1 MNSAALLQ
9 DGAIAFLQ
17 SKMLLPTY
25 DVFDEMRNFAPARSQ
40 SLFSF
45 CGKQMALTICEDA
58 WNDKHFWNKRL
69 YTVDPVE
76 ALVQAGGNFVL
87 NISASPFWLGKRELR
102 REMLATIARQ
112 DKVPVVMLVEWRP
125 KIDNIA
131 SNVSETTTVV
141 RGQVERLDAT
151 VTDIVDRTRLQVI
164 RADELLNRTM
174 DRIEE
179 TSDVVHRTVVSPVR
193 QLSGIIQGLTAG
205 LEFLLGGERRRRHD
219 VSVPQDEMF
228 I

>member
-1 MNSAALLQ
+1 MDYLPIFVGVTAAAVVIQAGILV
-9 DGAIAFLQ
+9 A
-17 SKMLLPTY
+17 
-25 DVFDEMRNFAPARSQ
+25 
-40 SLFSF
+40 LFVAVKKSTSR
-45 CGKQMALTICEDA
+45 MEALATEV
-58 WNDKHFWNKRL
+58 KTKVMP
-69 YTVDPVE
+69 TVDT
-76 ALVQAGGNFVL
+76 AQ
-87 NISASPFWLGKRELR
+87 S
-102 REMLATIARQ
+102 T
-112 DKVPVVMLVEWRP
+112 LVEWRP
-125 KIDNIA
+125 KFDNIA

>member
-1 MNSAALLQ
+1 MDYLPIFVGVTAAAVVIQAGILV
-9 DGAIAFLQ
+9 A
-17 SKMLLPTY
+17 
-25 DVFDEMRNFAPARSQ
+25 
-40 SLFSF
+40 LFVAVKKSTSR
-45 CGKQMALTICEDA
+45 MEALATEV
-58 WNDKHFWNKRL
+58 KTKVMP
-69 YTVDPVE
+69 TVDT
-76 ALVQAGGNFVL
+76 AQ
-87 NISASPFWLGKRELR
+87 S
-102 REMLATIARQ
+102 
-112 DKVPVVMLVEWRP
+112 MLVEWRP

-164 RADELLNRTM
+164 RADELLSRTM

>member
-1 MNSAALLQ
+1 MDYLPIFVGVTAAAVVIQAGILV
-9 DGAIAFLQ
+9 A
-17 SKMLLPTY
+17 
-25 DVFDEMRNFAPARSQ
+25 
-40 SLFSF
+40 LFVAVKKSTSR
-45 CGKQMALTICEDA
+45 MEALATEV
-58 WNDKHFWNKRL
+58 KTKVMP
-69 YTVDPVE
+69 TVDT
-76 ALVQAGGNFVL
+76 AQ
-87 NISASPFWLGKRELR
+87 S
-102 REMLATIARQ
+102 
-112 DKVPVVMLVEWRP
+112 MLVEWRP

-131 SNVSETTTVV
+131 SNVSETPTVV

-164 RADELLNRTM
+164 RADELLSRTM

>member
-1 MNSAALLQ
+1 MDYLPIFVGVTAAAVVIQAGILV
-9 DGAIAFLQ
+9 A
-17 SKMLLPTY
+17 
-25 DVFDEMRNFAPARSQ
+25 
-40 SLFSF
+40 LFVAVKKSTSR
-45 CGKQMALTICEDA
+45 MEALASEVKTKVIP
-58 WNDKHFWNKRL
+58 
-69 YTVDPVE
+69 TVDT
-76 ALVQAGGNFVL
+76 AQ
-87 NISASPFWLGKRELR
+87 S
-102 REMLATIARQ
+102 
-112 DKVPVVMLVEWRP
+112 MLVEWRP
-125 KIDNIA
+125 KIDTIA
-131 SNVSETTTVV
+131 SNVTEATTVV

-179 TSDVVHRTVVSPVR
+179 TSDAVHRTVISPVR

>member
-1 MNSAALLQ
+1 VPDARAGRLNLTHLVAVTHIDRNRLSKGQPVNALIAAALVAASVAL
-9 DGAIAFLQ
+9 
-17 SKMLLPTY
+17 
-25 DVFDEMRNFAPARSQ
+25 APA
-40 SLFSF
+40 
-45 CGKQMALTICEDA
+45 AENPLTGE
-58 WNDKHFWNKRL
+58 WKVRND
-69 YTVDPVE
+69 
-76 ALVQAGGNFVL
+76 
-87 NISASPFWLGKRELR
+87 
-102 REMLATIARQ
+102 
-112 DKVPVVMLVEWRP
+112 
-125 KIDNIA
+125 IA

>member
-1 MNSAALLQ
+1 MDYLPIFVGVTAAAVVIQAGILV
-9 DGAIAFLQ
+9 A
-17 SKMLLPTY
+17 
-25 DVFDEMRNFAPARSQ
+25 
-40 SLFSF
+40 LFVAVKKSTSR
-45 CGKQMALTICEDA
+45 MEALATEV
-58 WNDKHFWNKRL
+58 KKKVMP
-69 YTVDPVE
+69 TVDT
-76 ALVQAGGNFVL
+76 AQ
-87 NISASPFWLGKRELR
+87 S
-102 REMLATIARQ
+102 
-112 DKVPVVMLVEWRP
+112 MLVEWRP

>member
-1 MNSAALLQ
+1 MDYLPIFVGVTAAAVVIQAGILVALFV
-9 DGAIAFLQ
+9 AVKKSTSRMEALA
-17 SKMLLPTY
+17 
-25 DVFDEMRNFAPARSQ
+25 DEVKTKVMP
-40 SLFSF
+40 
-45 CGKQMALTICEDA
+45 
-58 WNDKHFWNKRL
+58 
-69 YTVDPVE
+69 TVDT
-76 ALVQAGGNFVL
+76 AQ
-87 NISASPFWLGKRELR
+87 S
-102 REMLATIARQ
+102 
-112 DKVPVVMLVEWRP
+112 MLVEWRP
-125 KIDNIA
+125 KIDTIA
-131 SNVSETTTVV
+131 SNVSEASTVV

-179 TSDVVHRTVVSPVR
+179 TSDAVHRTVISPVR
-193 QLSGIIQGLTAG
+193 QLSGVIQGLTAG

>member
-1 MNSAALLQ
+1 MVAHRRTCKFAASPQRWIERRSNAENSMDYLPIFVGVTAAAVVIQAGILV
-9 DGAIAFLQ
+9 A
-17 SKMLLPTY
+17 
-25 DVFDEMRNFAPARSQ
+25 
-40 SLFSF
+40 LFVAVKKSTSR
-45 CGKQMALTICEDA
+45 MEALATEV
-58 WNDKHFWNKRL
+58 KTKVMP
-69 YTVDPVE
+69 TVDT
-76 ALVQAGGNFVL
+76 AQ
-87 NISASPFWLGKRELR
+87 S
-102 REMLATIARQ
+102 
-112 DKVPVVMLVEWRP
+112 MLVEWRP
-125 KIDNIA
+125 KIDTIA

-179 TSDVVHRTVVSPVR
+179 TSDAVHRTVISPVR

>member
-1 MNSAALLQ
+1 MDYLPIFVGVTAAAVVIQAGILV
-9 DGAIAFLQ
+9 A
-17 SKMLLPTY
+17 
-25 DVFDEMRNFAPARSQ
+25 
-40 SLFSF
+40 LFVAVKKSTSR
-45 CGKQMALTICEDA
+45 MEALATEV
-58 WNDKHFWNKRL
+58 KTKVMP
-69 YTVDPVE
+69 TVDT
-76 ALVQAGGNFVL
+76 AQ
-87 NISASPFWLGKRELR
+87 S
-102 REMLATIARQ
+102 
-112 DKVPVVMLVEWRP
+112 MLVEWRP

-131 SNVSETTTVV
+131 SNVSETSTVV
-141 RGQVERLDAT
+141 RGQVEHLDAT